1 MKIAL
6 LSLSLLLSF
15 SLYSQNIIYNP
26 GFENTMFPWYSD
38 STDHANQVFF
48 IDYADKHGGVSSLRM
63 TNINNDDTA
72 VIAQLL
78 PVQGGKVY
86 YMEFWVKAENMQ
98 HYMLPFVQFKNDTSW
113 VYDTY
118 FCPNGNTQGWQVV
131 SSRFW
136 VPDSANTIV
145 LFFALFGR
153 GTMWF
158 DDFILEMRHD
168 NTPLVFTVDTAQNL
182 PVLKDYFHTNGLD
195 PGNPA
200 GPQNFTTT
208 FQDIGLNYVR
218 THDFA
223 LSFDHST
230 IVGYA
235 DTSYDPLDPADYYF
249 HFTDS
254 IVQNIYNAGG
264 KVFYRFGQSYSN
276 DTLYSMPPAN
286 FDKWAQTCVQII
298 KHYNDG
304 WANGFSYNMDYFEI
318 WNEPDL
324 PQFWRGSVQEYIALY
339 QKASRAIKQYNPS
352 LKVGGPA
359 LSNVFDEA
367 FINEFLDSVVTYNL
381 PLDFFSYHLYYYPN
395 PYYFKKVNDY
405 VRMKLNS
412 YGLTGVELINTEWN
426 SAMFNYNHYVEF
438 GMDDAINAASL
449 ASSLAYVQETD
460 LSMFFRYS
468 FRNYW
473 FGMVHE
479 NGDIRYSGQAY
490 KIYRQLYDSGH
501 RLMTTGS
508 DSLGVTILASGTD
521 TWPYFI
527 LVSNP
532 TSAADAYSVS
542 IDLPGFSH
550 YSVYRLSESYFGQ
563 YADGGFAGEM
573 FGNGIQVQ
581 NAQPPFLDL
590 IWIDIG
596 EDVSVSSTG
605 HVAAFPSP
613 CTGSFDI
620 DFGKVY
626 RAVSFT
632 VSDCLG
638 RTVFSCNGQNAG
650 RVTVNTEK
658 WTSGVY
664 MVNGSYDGKDF
675 SLKVIRE

>member
-1 MKIAL
+1 MKNCFAIAL
-6 LSLSLLLSF
+6 VIFAF

-38 STDHANQVFF
+38 STDNTNQVFF
-48 IDYADKHGGVSSLRM
+48 IDYSEKHGGVSSLKM
-63 TNINNDDTA
+63 NNINLDDTA

-78 PVQGGKVY
+78 PVEGGKVY

-131 SSRFW
+131 SSRLW

-145 LFFALFGR
+145 IFFAMFGR
-153 GTMWF
+153 GTMHF
-158 DDFILEMRHD
+158 DDFLLEMRHD
-168 NTPLVFTVDTAQNL
+168 TTPLVFTVDTAIQM
-182 PVLKDYFHTNGLD
+182 PQLKDYFQTNGID

-200 GPQNFTTT
+200 GPMDFSQT

-264 KVFYRFGQSYSN
+264 KVFYRFGQSYSW

-304 WANGFSYNMDYFEI
+304 WNNGFNYNMDYFEI

-324 PQFWRGSVQEYIALY
+324 PQFWRGTVQEYIALY
-339 QKASRAIKQYNPS
+339 RKASRAIKQYDPT

-367 FINEFLDSVVTYNL
+367 FINEFLDSVATYNL
-381 PLDFFSYHLYYYPN
+381 PLDFFSYHLYYFPN

-405 VRMKLNS
+405 VRMKLDS

-426 SAMFNYNHYVEF
+426 SAMFNYLHYEEF

-449 ASSLAYVQETD
+449 VSALAYVQETD
-460 LSMFFRYS
+460 LTMFFRYS

-479 NGDIRYSGQAY
+479 NGDIRYPGMAY
-490 KIYRQLYDSGH
+490 KMYREMYDFGD
-501 RLMTTGS
+501 RVQADGS
-508 DSLGVTILASGTD
+508 DSLGVTILATSPFPASGEV
-521 TWPYFI
+521 
-527 LVSNP
+527 L
-532 TSAADAYSVS
+532 
-542 IDLPGFSH
+542 
-550 YSVYRLSESYFGQ
+550 
-563 YADGGFAGEM
+563 
-573 FGNGIQVQ
+573 
-581 NAQPPFLDL
+581 
-590 IWIDIG
+590 
-596 EDVSVSSTG
+596 
-605 HVAAFPSP
+605 
-613 CTGSFDI
+613 
-620 DFGKVY
+620 
-626 RAVSFT
+626 
-632 VSDCLG
+632 
-638 RTVFSCNGQNAG
+638 
-650 RVTVNTEK
+650 
-658 WTSGVY
+658 
-664 MVNGSYDGKDF
+664 
-675 SLKVIRE
+675 